1 MRRVLAVCFLSI
13 SLSLPGVSPAIP
25 ADGVL
30 YIESDYLQGYDR
42 KLFKHWIDAD
52 KDGCDTRAE
61 VLIAEAI
68 VKPKIGAKCKLT
80 KGRWLSAYDGKT
92 HKNASKL
99 DVDHL
104 IPLAEAWRSGAW
116 SWSDQR
122 RMEFAND
129 IDDEWVLNA
138 VTASVNRSKGDKD
151 ISAWLPKKNLC
162 QYLAG
167 WVSTKAKYEL
177 TVDAQEAKV
186 IAKYY
191 DSCGLGYVTKE
202 SLVTPTPTPN
212 DSASPT
218 PTPSQSPTPNTSLTA
233 TPLPTLRIISPGS
246 FCSQSDAGQQGQ
258 NSKGVIYTCKVSDS
272 ENRLRWRQ

>member
-1 MRRVLAVCFLSI
+1 MRRIILA
-13 SLSLPGVSPAIP
+13 LSLFLTLLTNPPAL
-25 ADGVL
+25 AGDGVL
-30 YIESDYLQGYDR
+30 YIAPDQLVGYDR
-42 KLFKHWIDAD
+42 GLFKHWIDAD

-80 KGRWLSAYDGKT
+80 KGRWLSVYDGKI

-116 SWSDQR
+116 SWSDQK

-129 IDDEWVLNA
+129 IDDEWALNA

-151 ISAWLPKKNLC
+151 ISTWLPKKSIC

-167 WVSTKAKYEL
+167 WVSIKAKYEM

-202 SLVTPTPTPN
+202 SLVTPTPAPT

-233 TPLPTLRIISPGS
+233 TPTPTLRIISPGS
-246 FCSQSDAGQQGQ
+246 FCSQLDAGQQGK
-258 NSKGVIYTCKVSDS
+258 NSKGVIYTCKVSDT